1 MRGVD
6 LERMKVICKLKDLM
20 DDKGI
25 TQLALAEATGL
36 APSTIGR
43 LYRNQVTRIDTSTV
57 IALSEFFKLGSISEL
72 LEIE

>member
-1 MRGVD
+1 MF
-6 LERMKVICKLKDLM
+6 CKLKGLM
-20 DDKGI
+20 DAKGI

-57 IALSEFFKLGSISEL
+57 IALSEFFDLQSINEL
-72 LEIE
+72 LEIERKEND

>member
-1 MRGVD
+1 MRVF
-6 LERMKVICKLKDLM
+6 CKLKGLM
-20 DDKGI
+20 DAKGI

-57 IALSEFFKLGSISEL
+57 IALSEFFDLQSISEL
-72 LEIE
+72 LELERKEND